1 MIFLANVLRLNV
13 CFSEDQTLAYI
24 QKKVDQL
31 TTSGSECLLFP
42 YCDYNYLFK
51 NYFVEGK

>member
-1 MIFLANVLRLNV
+1 MIFLANVLWLNV

-24 QKKVDQL
+24 QKKVEQL

-51 NYFVEGK
+51 NYFIEVQ